1 MKKIIKILKV
11 VFNYDRLYISGGSA
25 REINFKLDD
34 NIIIVGNMDG
44 IKGGAKLWEQQNK
57 VLADSVN
64 AADVDEI
71 QNFVV

>member
-1 MKKIIKILKV
+1 MTG
-11 VFNYDRLYISGGSA
+11 LYISGGSA

-34 NIIIVGNMDG
+34 NIIIVGNRDG

-57 VLADSVN
+57 VIADSVN
-64 AADVDEI
+64 TDTVDEI